1 MVCQYLCYFC
11 LNLVMI
17 LAACVE
23 KGRGAGG
30 GGGGGGEAGVLEITA
45 H

>member
-1 MVCQYLCYFC
+1 
-11 LNLVMI
+11 MI

-23 KGRGAGG
+23 KGGGRGA
-30 GGGGGGEAGVLEITA
+30 GGGGEAGVLEITA